1 MQLFCAP
8 IDVECI
14 SLADPSALQDSHVS
28 EPVTAVS
35 EGVTK
40 EEVYNPSENGEVLIE
55 EEETPVPEVVD
66 EIPDD
71 SEVVAES
78 GYSAPVVVVAESE
91 KTALVVADAG
101 QSAPV
106 VAEAGHSAPVVA
118 ESVRS
123 APVVV
128 GSNPKTEEG
137 PKKSYASIVSRSYA
151 ISPPS

>member
-55 EEETPVPEVVD
+55 EEETPVPEAVD

-123 APVVV
+123 APIVV